1 MSVIGRLVLSSVEG
15 SLDAVDELLGGVRP
29 GGGPPDASRRV
40 DGASARVATNVETGR
55 EFGGDIGRDQSSPFV
70 LATTSWRPSPR

>member
-29 GGGPPDASRRV
+29 EVAHRTRPDASM
-40 DGASARVATNVETGR
+40 ARALG
-55 EFGGDIGRDQSSPFV
+55 
-70 LATTSWRPSPR
+70 